1 MANVPKITPHLWFD
15 SEAKEA
21 AAFYCSVFPG
31 STITQVSTISGV
43 PTPSGDCDV
52 VSFELGRQ
60 PFMAISAGPMF
71 KFNEAISFLI
81 PCGTQDEIDYYWEKL
96 SVDPTAGQC
105 GWLKDKFGL
114 SWQVWPRALG
124 EMMERGT
131 PEQVARVTKAML
143 GMKKF
148 NIAVLEEAFKR

>member
-60 PFMAISAGPMF
+60 PFRLFPFSFRAAHRTRSTTTG
-71 KFNEAISFLI
+71 KSFLSI
-81 PCGTQDEIDYYWEKL
+81 RRPD
-96 SVDPTAGQC
+96 SAAGSRTSSAYR
-105 GWLKDKFGL
+105 GKSG
-114 SWQVWPRALG
+114 R
-124 EMMERGT
+124 ERW
-131 PEQVARVTKAML
+131 AR
-143 GMKKF
+143 
-148 NIAVLEEAFKR
+148 